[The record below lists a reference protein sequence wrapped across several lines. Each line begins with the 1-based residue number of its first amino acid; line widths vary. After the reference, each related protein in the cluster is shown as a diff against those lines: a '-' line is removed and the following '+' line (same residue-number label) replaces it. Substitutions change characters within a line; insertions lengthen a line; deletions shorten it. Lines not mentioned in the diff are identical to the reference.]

1 MSWLSDWIDKKS
13 GKQDAIDIEAQQGR
27 YNKAMAGTNTGYEKM
42 MGIAEQQMDVNSEL
56 NRSRLAM
63 MESSSADNAAE
74 SARLAQRGAA
84 SAGGAPA
91 AAMAFQQQDMARKA
105 QSGVMDQYQKGMFQQ
120 QESALGTMGGVLANQ
135 GQIAQSGFN
144 MGESAREYNKKVDA
158 RAQARKGAML
168 GGALKIGGGLLM
180 GNPAMALGGASS
192 FLQEGGAVGYNT
204 GGEVE
209 DPENPKPVGNGP
221 TDDSSF
227 LLHMFRY
234 NQGLKGEKFMGG
246 VKGQLGAGLLGM
258 ATGVSPAL
266 LGVAGHLYG
275 RHRSGK
281 IFKESNEDLINQ
293 VDRDRYYEMR
303 REFGRKASAERKAQ
317 GMNRY
322 QEGGQYSP
330 LPGDVVDAKLE
341 PGEYVL
347 NRNAVNAIG
356 KENLDEI
363 NNEKAPRFDKGK
375 VKMRMG
381 GYLYGG

>member
-27 YNKAMAGTNTGYEKM
+27 YDKAMAGTNAGYQKM

-74 SARLAQRGAA
+74 SARLAQRTAA

-91 AAMAFQQQDMARKA
+91 AAMAFQQQDMANKA
-105 QSGVMDQYQKGMFQQ
+105 QSGVMGQYQKGMFQQ
-120 QESALGTMGGVLANQ
+120 QEGALATMGGALANQ
-135 GQIAQSGFN
+135 GQIAQAGFN

-158 RAQARKGAML
+158 RAMAQKGAML

-180 GNPAMALGGASS
+180 QNPAMALGGASS

-227 LLHMFRY
+227 LFHMYKY
-234 NQGLKGEKFMGG
+234 NQAMKGEKFMGG

-293 VDRDRYYEMR
+293 VDRDRYKQMR
-303 REFGRKASAERKAQ
+303 NEFQSQANAERKQ
-317 GMNRY
+317 GY
-322 QEGGQYSP
+322 QTGGQYSP